1 MKDGES
7 VEELRSAKTVR
18 YCSAARFRPW
28 MFRFAVMV
36 PQKAIAAV
44 SRDVMIKSLKGV
56 RRESLACKPF

>member
-28 MFRFAVMV
+28 MFSVAVMV

-44 SRDVMIKSLKGV
+44 SRDVMIKSLQGV
-56 RRESLACKPF
+56 